1 MNSVDMQRIVTLI
14 ISINCAADSPIITIR
29 LFNTNV
35 ISFMDAFDVNRNEK
49 YDWRFQFCGL
59 KATNEKLG
67 TEFLPAASEF
77 LGISR

>member
-49 YDWRFQFCGL
+49 YD
-59 KATNEKLG
+59 
-67 TEFLPAASEF
+67 
-77 LGISR
+77 